1 MEERERETVIV
12 EETQPTRVER
22 DTTVIATDGGGGS
35 GGTIA
40 AILVLLILAVLG
52 FLYFNGSLGGGG
64 DETNLNV
71 NVEAPNIDV
80 PDKIDVDLPEVTTNS
95 N

>member
-12 EETQPTRVER
+12 EETPRVER

-52 FLYFNGSLGGGG
+52 FLYFNGSLGGAG

-71 NVEAPNIDV
+71 NVEAPDIDV